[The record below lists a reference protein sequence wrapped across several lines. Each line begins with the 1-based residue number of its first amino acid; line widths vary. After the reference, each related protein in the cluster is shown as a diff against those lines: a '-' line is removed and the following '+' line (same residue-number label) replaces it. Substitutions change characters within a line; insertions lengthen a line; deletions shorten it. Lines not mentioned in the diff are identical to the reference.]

1 MPAMPAM
8 NDRRSSGC
16 ECRRT
21 TPEAEGPE
29 AVCPMSKLGCAY
41 AAAGQQNAALQIVE
55 KLLALTD
62 QYSPAL
68 VQAAAT
74 CSRLG
79 DKDRASELIEKAL
92 AVKNDRLLWIKVDP
106 RFDNLRAD
114 DRYAGLL
121 RRMNLPK

>member
-41 AAAGQQNAALQIVE
+41 AAAGQQNAALQMVE
-55 KLLALTD
+55 ELLAPTY
-62 QYSPAL
+62 QSVA
-68 VQAAAT
+68 
-74 CSRLG
+74 
-79 DKDRASELIEKAL
+79 
-92 AVKNDRLLWIKVDP
+92 
-106 RFDNLRAD
+106 RF
-114 DRYAGLL
+114 GLL
-121 RRMNLPK
+121 RRILRQLLSATLQPSLK